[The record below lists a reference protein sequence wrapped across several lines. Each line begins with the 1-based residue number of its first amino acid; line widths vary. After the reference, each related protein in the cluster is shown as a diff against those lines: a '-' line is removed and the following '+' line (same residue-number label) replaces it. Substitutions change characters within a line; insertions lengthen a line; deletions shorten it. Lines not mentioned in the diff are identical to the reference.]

1 VTALGDLLHLL
12 GRYGY
17 LMLESAGMRVFG
29 TLVAGISRM
38 RWSTF
43 ALYNALGGT
52 VRTTTAATRRS
63 GDPRTS

>member
-1 VTALGDLLHLL
+1 
-12 GRYGY
+12 
-17 LMLESAGMRVFG
+17 
-29 TLVAGISRM
+29 M

-52 VRTTTAATRRS
+52 LRTTTAATRRS

>member
-1 VTALGDLLHLL
+1 MTALGDLPHLL

-43 ALYNALGGT
+43 ALRLSTAVSVGLKAVLVLNAKN
-52 VRTTTAATRRS
+52 R
-63 GDPRTS
+63 